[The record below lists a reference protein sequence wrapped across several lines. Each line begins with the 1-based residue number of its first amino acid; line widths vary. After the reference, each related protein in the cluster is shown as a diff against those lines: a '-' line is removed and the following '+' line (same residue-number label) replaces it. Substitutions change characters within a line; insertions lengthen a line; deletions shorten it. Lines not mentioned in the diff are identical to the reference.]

1 MDGKESSFPL
11 KEFDFVGN
19 IYFLAIAQTMWNP
32 NSPSR

>member
-19 IYFLAIAQTMWNP
+19 IYFFNNCIDYVE
-32 NSPSR
+32 S